1 MVYTHKN
8 EGFYVSL
15 YVDTEVKVTNHAT
28 MENNSEKIEY
38 ELPETPI
45 IKEYGFS
52 EISLS
57 IEGDSNP
64 QPPSHTRI
72 LILPTDAQ
80 NAHLTYSMG
89 DISSYS
95 RTPIKTEDIKT
106 AIFRK
111 GVSEPLYQS
120 NCEGSISL
128 ETFEPG
134 EYFLYIGNAEPSSK
148 ISFISYKRLGNGVA
162 FSFRLFDN
170 GKYCDLPEILGISI
184 FCYHSVRIVFKT
196 PISRGNSWLSYEY
209 SRVGNNKVISS
220 KWLEISSDG
229 TYVNMG
235 PGEEFIDGEYKLK
248 LYLNNNMKAQ
258 IRFNVKN
265 FEVTDFEL
273 E

>member
-1 MVYTHKN
+1 
-8 EGFYVSL
+8 
-15 YVDTEVKVTNHAT
+15 
-28 MENNSEKIEY
+28 MENNSEIIYK
-38 ELPETPI
+38 LPETPKL
-45 IKEYGFS
+45 KEYYFK
-52 EISLS
+52 EKSLS

-80 NAHLTYSMG
+80 NAHLTYNIG

-95 RTPIKTEDIKT
+95 RAPIKTEDIKT

-134 EYFLYIGNAEPSSK
+134 EYFLYIGNAEPGRD
-148 ISFISYKRLGNGVA
+148 ISFFSYKRLGNGVR
-162 FSFRLFDN
+162 FSFQIIDN
-170 GKYCDLPEILGISI
+170 GIHHVLPGILGISI
-184 FCYHSVRIVFKT
+184 FCYRTVRIEFKT
-196 PISRGNSWLSYEY
+196 PISRDNTWLRHEY
-209 SRVGNNKVISS
+209 SRVGDNKVISS
-220 KWLEISSDG
+220 EWLEISSDG
-229 TYVNMG
+229 MYVNMG

-248 LYLNNNMKAQ
+248 LYYNNDLKAN

-265 FEVTDFEL
+265 FEVTDFVL